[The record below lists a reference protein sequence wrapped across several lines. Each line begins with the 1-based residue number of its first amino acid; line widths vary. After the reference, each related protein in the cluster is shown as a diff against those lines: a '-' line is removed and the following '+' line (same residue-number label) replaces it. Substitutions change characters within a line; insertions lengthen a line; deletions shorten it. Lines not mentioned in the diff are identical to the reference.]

1 MYRFISLLVCFLL
14 VSFMQGTRELDEG
27 FGRNHNVCKKL
38 KGRVL
43 VYVIC
48 VENNTTTKWTS
59 FDLATTSESLNS
71 TLSWIEAEAQES
83 GISLNLLLHN
93 DINDSSAV
101 VNQKLGGSIPEFVQS
116 PEGLVKIDKWTDRI
130 IKIASGKRSKLELVT
145 SLRNEYKAESVA
157 LIFMQYNYVQSDF
170 IYTFNTAS
178 NLNVEYAVISTKR
191 PSLIAQTI
199 FSLFGAPYLY
209 HHPSTTNKRN
219 TKQVQRIFHDDVMAN
234 ADYELNQLG
243 LGPISRYFI
252 GWADTLSTEYDRLI
266 KEKPKF

>member
-1 MYRFISLLVCFLL
+1 MSRTLTILLYLFL
-14 VSFMQGTRELDEG
+14 VSFMQSNRELDEG

-43 VYVIC
+43 VYVVC
-48 VENNTTTKWTS
+48 VENNTTTKWTG
-59 FDLATTSESLNS
+59 FDLATTSEALVS
-71 TLSWIEAEAQES
+71 TLKWIEDEALES
-83 GISLNLLLHN
+83 GIQLNFILHK
-93 DINDSSAV
+93 DINDSTSV
-101 VNQKLGGSIPEFVQS
+101 VNQKLGGTIPDFTQS

-130 IKIASGKRSKLELVT
+130 IKAASGKRSKLELVT

-157 LIFMQYNYVQSDF
+157 LIFMQYNYYQSDF

-178 NLNVEYAVISTKR
+178 NMNVEYAVISTKR
-191 PSLIAQTI
+191 PPLIAQTI

-234 ADYELNQLG
+234 SDYELEQLG